1 MNVSAKQLPPS
12 ASAGNLDHI
21 YLCIDL
27 KSFYASVECV
37 ERGLDPLTTNLVVA
51 DVTRTQKTICL
62 AVSPALKAYG
72 IPGRPRLFEVEQ
84 KLKGIK
90 LRTGREIPYIAAPP
104 RIQLYIDY
112 SARIYAVYLQYVSEE
127 DIHVYSIDEVF
138 MDITHYLSTNR
149 NKNGQPITAREL
161 AKMIIQEVWATT
173 GITATAGIGTNLY
186 LAKIA
191 MDIVAKHVKADADGV
206 RIAELNETNY
216 RQLLWDHRPLTDFW
230 RIGRGIAKRLEKK
243 GLYTMGDVARM
254 SLQGADTNGYGEN
267 LLFNEFGIDAEL
279 LIDHAWGIEPC
290 TMADIKHY
298 KPSTHSIS
306 SGQVLPHAYD
316 FKKGRLIVQE
326 MVDLLVYDLIE
337 KDLVTASITLHI
349 GYDKDGLKE
358 SHYRGGVHID
368 HFGRAVPKPAHGT
381 EKLTDAGGQ
390 AIYSHSTKKIM
401 NAVLKLYDRIIDR
414 KLMLRRVS
422 LTFNDVESAVA
433 RKVICRQVSMFTED
447 VLEQEQEDQE
457 QRIQQALFRIKQ
469 KYGNNA
475 VFKGMNLQ
483 EGATTME
490 RNNQI
495 GGHKA

>member
-1 MNVSAKQLPPS
+1 MNDSTKQLPTGKV
-12 ASAGNLDHI
+12 AGKPDHI

-37 ERGLDPLTTNLVVA
+37 ERSLDPLTTNLVVA
-51 DVTRTQKTICL
+51 DVTRSQKTICL

-84 KLKGIK
+84 KLKAVK
-90 LRTGREIPYIAAPP
+90 QQTGETVTYIAAPP
-104 RIQLYIDY
+104 RMQLYIDY
-112 SARIYAVYLQYVSEE
+112 SARIYGVYLKYVSEE
-127 DIHVYSIDEVF
+127 DIHIYSIDEVF
-138 MDITHYLSTNR
+138 MDVTHYLSVNR
-149 NKNGQPITAREL
+149 HKNGQPMTARAL
-161 AKMIIQEVWATT
+161 AKMIIQDVWTTT
-173 GITATAGIGTNLY
+173 GITATAGLGTNLY

-191 MDIVAKHVKADADGV
+191 MDIVAKRVKADADGV
-206 RIAELNETNY
+206 RIAELDELKY
-216 RQLLWDHRPLTDFW
+216 RQLLWDHQPLTDFW
-230 RIGRGIAKRLEKK
+230 RIGRGIAKRLQRK

-290 TMADIKHY
+290 TMADIKNY

-316 FKKGRLIVQE
+316 FEAGRLIVQE
-326 MVDLLVYDLIE
+326 MVDLLVYDLVE

-349 GYDKDGLKE
+349 GYDKKGLDDYR
-358 SHYRGGVHID
+358 YRGGVHID
-368 HFGRAVPKPAHGT
+368 HFGRPVPKPAHGT
-381 EKLTDAGGQ
+381 EKLTDTGGHP
-390 AIYSHSTKKIM
+390 IYSCSTKKIM
-401 NAVLKLYDRIIDR
+401 NAAMKLYDRIINK

-422 LTFNDVESAVA
+422 LTFNDVEAADSHKASCWQ
-433 RKVICRQVSMFTED
+433 ITMFAED
-447 VLEQEQEDQE
+447 VLEKEQEDQE
-457 QRIQQALFRIKQ
+457 QSIQQTLFQIKQ

-483 EGATTME
+483 EDATTMA